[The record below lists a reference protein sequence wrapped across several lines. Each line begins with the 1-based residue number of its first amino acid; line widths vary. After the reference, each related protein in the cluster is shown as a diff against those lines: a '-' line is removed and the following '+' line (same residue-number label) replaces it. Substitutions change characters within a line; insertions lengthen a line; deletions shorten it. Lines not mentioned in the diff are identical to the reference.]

1 MSRLNDAPPCIDH
14 RRQKNRLGHKKSKP
28 ESWHRNE
35 SISAAVASVSLVN
48 QEVSLARILVRA
60 SLHGWRSA
68 FGSAFTKYFG
78 AIMTS
83 WYTSRGV
90 RACERDSI
98 SPGPPNKEPL
108 SDRPLGWDT
117 NHGWYIKTR
126 LTFIFSGCALV
137 SPYVSASL
145 PSGIF
150 DGLVF
155 VHLTD
160 LTRYEPLSDATRILR
175 TSARATFLPIVS
187 SKRNPTSCF
196 LMQLLFVRCFSY

>member
-1 MSRLNDAPPCIDH
+1 MNIRSCIPFEWRTFLH
-14 RRQKNRLGHKKSKP
+14 RSSPGKNRMGHKKSKT

-35 SISAAVASVSLVN
+35 SISAVDSVSLVN
-48 QEVSLARILVRA
+48 QEASLSRILVRA
-60 SLHGWRSA
+60 SLHGGWRSA
-68 FGSAFTKYFG
+68 FGSAFTKYSD

-155 VHLTD
+155 VRLTG
-160 LTRYEPLSDATRILR
+160 PHALR
-175 TSARATFLPIVS
+175 SFIWCDVSSRLLREVTFTCRWHRNEIWAIVS
-187 SKRNPTSCF
+187 
-196 LMQLLFVRCFSY
+196 